1 MVHGPPTRRKSQQ
14 PQQHKDQ
21 PHYRQSQNQRE
32 QKEQQH
38 HQPHQKPCEM
48 DLERMPTPPDG
59 GWGWVVVFASFMI
72 HIVTDGMTY
81 SFGIFYNEFLDYFK
95 EGKGYTA
102 WIASIMVGVTFSSGP
117 ISSSFVNRYGCR
129 AVTIAGAILA
139 ASCIIVSM
147 FAQNVLTLIITIGFG
162 TGLGFGL
169 IYLPAIVSV
178 TQYFDS
184 KRSLATG
191 IAVCGSGFGTF
202 VFAPLTEYLIGSYG
216 WRGAMLII
224 GGIVLNCIIFGAMFR
239 PLELEAPPKTPP
251 NTPSTPKL
259 GKKSAIIDENT
270 TPAELEPLK
279 VVPTDQYLQLPQRT
293 DVPAGGVA
301 TGGSTLCRSN
311 SMGHNLKPNLNN
323 NSNGAIN
330 GQTPL
335 APPIHTTV
343 VVKSTSNDDIARNCH
358 SQLQLTPLRDAHRER
373 SASGTMY
380 RVDALYQGSL
390 HNLPEYAS
398 SRNDLNRSMSGSGV
412 IKRYGSLRQ
421 SNQMDQ
427 SQESAKCCGCITC
440 STETRDTFSEMM
452 NFSLLKDMI
461 FVIFS
466 VSNFCTSIGFNVPY
480 LYIAAYSEEL
490 GISKQNSSYLIATI
504 GVANTVGRIILGY
517 VSDKPWVNRLLVYNV
532 CLTACGFATAMV
544 PLCKDF
550 NSLAMYCVV
559 FGFTIGAYV
568 GLTSVILVD
577 LLGLE
582 KLTNAF
588 GLLLLFQ
595 GIASFIGPPIG
606 GGMYDLTNSYS
617 PAFLMAGLMIAISG
631 LVMFA
636 IPPLQRYQA
645 DKADN
650 ADHKNNSEH
659 LSLS

>member
-1 MVHGPPTRRKSQQ
+1 
-14 PQQHKDQ
+14 
-21 PHYRQSQNQRE
+21 
-32 QKEQQH
+32 
-38 HQPHQKPCEM
+38 
-48 DLERMPTPPDG
+48 
-59 GWGWVVVFASFMI
+59 
-72 HIVTDGMTY
+72 
-81 SFGIFYNEFLDYFK
+81 
-95 EGKGYTA
+95 
-102 WIASIMVGVTFSSGP
+102 
-117 ISSSFVNRYGCR
+117 
-129 AVTIAGAILA
+129 
-139 ASCIIVSM
+139 
-147 FAQNVLTLIITIGFG
+147 
-162 TGLGFGL
+162 
-169 IYLPAIVSV
+169 
-178 TQYFDS
+178 
-184 KRSLATG
+184 
-191 IAVCGSGFGTF
+191 
-202 VFAPLTEYLIGSYG
+202 
-216 WRGAMLII
+216 
-224 GGIVLNCIIFGAMFR
+224 
-239 PLELEAPPKTPP
+239 
-251 NTPSTPKL
+251 
-259 GKKSAIIDENT
+259 
-270 TPAELEPLK
+270 
-279 VVPTDQYLQLPQRT
+279 
-293 DVPAGGVA
+293 
-301 TGGSTLCRSN
+301 
-311 SMGHNLKPNLNN
+311 
-323 NSNGAIN
+323 
-330 GQTPL
+330 
-335 APPIHTTV
+335 
-343 VVKSTSNDDIARNCH
+343 
-358 SQLQLTPLRDAHRER
+358 
-373 SASGTMY
+373 
-380 RVDALYQGSL
+380 
-390 HNLPEYAS
+390 
-398 SRNDLNRSMSGSGV
+398 
-412 IKRYGSLRQ
+412 
-421 SNQMDQ
+421 
-427 SQESAKCCGCITC
+427 
-440 STETRDTFSEMM
+440 MM